1 MRKWIDVLELL
12 ALVGLSFAMLL
23 SFVMGDT
30 ATGYGALSCLL
41 ILSHHIWEKN
51 HEDR

>member
-1 MRKWIDVLELL
+1 MRKWIGAIEFL

-23 SFVMGDT
+23 SFIMGDT

-41 ILSHHIWEKN
+41 ILSHHIWERN
-51 HEDR
+51 REDR

>member
-1 MRKWIDVLELL
+1 MKLMDWLELV

-23 SFVMGDT
+23 SFIMGDT
-30 ATGYGALSCLL
+30 ATGYSALACML

-51 HEDR
+51 HEDH